1 MVSKLSAAVFFA
13 LLFCTSYIIL
23 RWDVFKLRISDLF
36 TVKRRFLW
44 SVLLL
49 VIRVRGERVNYGTF
63 MNCEEKRDFF

>member
-36 TVKRRFLW
+36 TEKKTIVMVCVIARNTCQGWEGQLW
-44 SVLLL
+44 YFYELWGKTGL
-49 VIRVRGERVNYGTF
+49 F
-63 MNCEEKRDFF
+63 